1 MTRFLSVISV
11 GEAKKVIKGIS
22 PPPHEEII
30 PLSKAGRRVLFSDI
44 KSDVEIPGFD
54 RSTVDGYAV
63 FASDTTGASE
73 SIPSMLT
80 LSGRIAMGEDRS
92 IDLNRGSCMYIPTG
106 GVLPKGADAVVMIE
120 YCEELGDQILIHRP
134 VAVGENKISKGE
146 DFGSDRP
153 AVKAGTVISSRVL
166 GVLAACGWKDVPVS
180 TRPRIG
186 IISTGNELVPVDKK
200 PTGGEI
206 RDVNTWLCSG
216 FVSEE
221 GCIPVVYGI
230 ISDDHNSLNKALDEA
245 LTSCDA
251 VLISGGSSKGERDMC
266 AEIIASKGE
275 VLVHGIA
282 ISPGKPTIIGTA
294 MGKPIIGLPGHPAS
308 AYIILLVLVRELLKG
323 MTGIALSQKCVHVP
337 LMIPIKSVQGRE
349 DYIRGIFDGRYILP
363 LLGKS
368 GLTNTLLQSDG
379 VIRIPGPVEGYEA
392 GEIVEVITW

>member
-11 GEAKKVIKGIS
+11 GEAKKVIRGIS
-22 PPPHEEII
+22 PSPHEEII
-30 PLSKAGRRVLFSDI
+30 PLSDAGGRVLFSDA

-54 RSTVDGYAV
+54 RSTVDGYAI

-80 LSGRIAMGEDRS
+80 LSGRIAMGEDRRIS
-92 IDLNRGSCMYIPTG
+92 LKRGSCMYIPTG
-106 GVLPKGADAVVMIE
+106 GVLPTGADAVVMIE
-120 YCEELGDQILIHRP
+120 YCEELGDQILVHRP

-153 AVKAGTVISSRVL
+153 AVKAGTKISSRVL
-166 GVLAACGWKDVPVS
+166 GVLAACGWNNVPVS

-186 IISTGNELVPVDKK
+186 IISTGNELVPVNEK

-206 RDVNTWLCSG
+206 RDINTWLCSG

-221 GCIPVVYGI
+221 GCIPIVYGI
-230 ISDDHNSLNKALDEA
+230 ISDDHNSLNQALDEA
-245 LTSCDA
+245 LNSCDA

-323 MTGIALSQKCVHVP
+323 MTGITSSQKCVHAP

-349 DYIRGIFDGRYILP
+349 DYVRGIFDGRYILP